1 MGVAASRDNDD
12 LTDNLVRHGQ
22 IVSKEVELV
31 FRLVDRGRFFPSEYI
46 DEAYRDNP
54 FKVPAEANGDWTPG
68 KLHISAPSMYAT
80 VLEKLDLRTGH
91 AFLNIGSGT
100 GWLSTAAGF
109 LIGGSGI
116 NHGVE
121 IHENL
126 IKFAEEKLAETLLLP
141 EISAFNWAKPAFFHG
156 NGLAQELTHS
166 KYFYDR
172 VYCGAAVSDLQTI
185 AHLIKLLEIG
195 GKLIVPFRNS
205 LTAYTRTA
213 ESSYI
218 SEVLMAC
225 QFADLLPPKPED
237 RTDCLPCVIRPPS
250 LADHCRNV
258 IRESLRKK
266 VLESYP
272 VFMRSIV
279 DSEGALG
286 SDDASSHPDADT
298 EVTEG
303 QRRREFGI
311 IRHPIRVELIRNLGA
326 ARIRLETNDRTA
338 REDRNRDERRDHE
351 EAEDTENHEGVDND
365 RHEDTNRDV
374 EVGAGMFVFADEG
387 PPSDDEELGE
397 EDRMGLQW
405 LNAILGF
412 ERDRVTARM
421 RRHQAHEDER
431 IESESSNDGSST
443 DLSSNAENP
452 HPVENITVERPPEPE
467 TNGADHVEEDN
478 HDLEQISSKETNGT
492 SSDDSIPKVEAM
504 ESPEEEQITTER
516 NNEEETIREEEERN
530 EDDMEAGVNETGG
543 NAGDETDRENEDHDW
558 DNFPMREMIE
568 LSEFLGEANNRS
580 RAEERGRRIRNGTN
594 GAGTSRRNGPRSSMS
609 RRAIKRARLAEA
621 ENQDE
626 SEKQAEEE
634 RDRQKASLKV
644 FGEAFDEAMRKLPL
658 PKHLIKFLSLQ
669 SVTPMFASNQT
680 PEWS

>member
-12 LTDNLVRHGQ
+12 LTDNLVKHGQ

-80 VLEKLDLRTGH
+80 VLEKLDLRAGH

-109 LIGGSGI
+109 LIGGTGI

-126 IKFAEEKLAETLLLP
+126 IKFAEERLAETILLP
-141 EISAFNWAKPAFFHG
+141 EVSAFNWAKPAFFHG
-156 NGLAQELTHS
+156 NGLAQEMSHS
-166 KYFYDR
+166 SHFYDR
-172 VYCGAAVSDLQTI
+172 VYCGAAVTDLQTV

-213 ESSYI
+213 ESAYT

-237 RTDCLPCVIRPPS
+237 RSDCLPCLVRPPS

-279 DSEGALG
+279 NTEGVLG
-286 SDDASSHPDADT
+286 SDDASSHPDADA
-298 EVTEG
+298 EMAEG
-303 QRRREFGI
+303 QRRRELSI
-311 IRHPIRVELIRNLGA
+311 IRHPIRVELFRNLGA
-326 ARIRLETNDRTA
+326 ARIRLEAYDRMA
-338 REDRNRDERRDHE
+338 REDRNHDEQRDGEQANETEHREGGDNERRDE
-351 EAEDTENHEGVDND
+351 
-365 RHEDTNRDV
+365 TNRDV

-387 PPSDDEELGE
+387 PPSDDEELGD
-397 EDRMGLQW
+397 EDRFVCLVSF
-405 LNAILGF
+405 L
-412 ERDRVTARM
+412 R
-421 RRHQAHEDER
+421 
-431 IESESSNDGSST
+431 
-443 DLSSNAENP
+443 
-452 HPVENITVERPPEPE
+452 
-467 TNGADHVEEDN
+467 
-478 HDLEQISSKETNGT
+478 KKK
-492 SSDDSIPKVEAM
+492 PKVLY
-504 ESPEEEQITTER
+504 
-516 NNEEETIREEEERN
+516 
-530 EDDMEAGVNETGG
+530 
-543 NAGDETDRENEDHDW
+543 
-558 DNFPMREMIE
+558 
-568 LSEFLGEANNRS
+568 LSCVS
-580 RAEERGRRIRNGTN
+580 TY
-594 GAGTSRRNGPRSSMS
+594 
-609 RRAIKRARLAEA
+609 
-621 ENQDE
+621 
-626 SEKQAEEE
+626 
-634 RDRQKASLKV
+634 
-644 FGEAFDEAMRKLPL
+644 
-658 PKHLIKFLSLQ
+658 
-669 SVTPMFASNQT
+669 
-680 PEWS
+680 